1 MRSLFKKGTSD
12 GNTGGGGYKGGT
24 GTSQNGGGRN

>member
-1 MRSLFKKGTSD
+1 MRSLFKKGTSG
-12 GNTGGGGYKGGT
+12 GNTGGGHKGGT